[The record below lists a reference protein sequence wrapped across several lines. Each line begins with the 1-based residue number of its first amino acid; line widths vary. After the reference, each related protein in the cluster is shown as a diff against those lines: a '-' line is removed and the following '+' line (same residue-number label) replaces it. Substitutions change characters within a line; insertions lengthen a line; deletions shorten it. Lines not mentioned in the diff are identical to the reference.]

1 MFKVI
6 RRLLIFLIILLVAL
20 AYYRNVYL
28 ENKKKENQ
36 AKVTARPEKVITII
50 EGWNI
55 KQIDNY
61 LIGQG
66 VKLDKRLA
74 DFNVRDY
81 KSDYDFLADVPAGAD
96 LEGYLFP
103 DTYRVFASTTA
114 DEVVRKMLSNFAS
127 KVSPEMLT
135 EISRQKKTLHQ
146 IITMASVVEKE
157 VASQNDM
164 KVVAGIFWDRIKN
177 GQALESC
184 ATLAYVLG
192 ENKIRYTH
200 KDTRVESPYNTYIN
214 RGLPPGPIA
223 NPGLNSISSAIYP
236 TYTDYNYFLSRPD
249 TGETVFSKTYEEHVI
264 NTEKY
269 LNLK

>member
-6 RRLLIFLIILLVAL
+6 RRLLILVVVALIAL

-28 ENKKKENQ
+28 ENKKKEAQ
-36 AKVTARPEKVITII
+36 SKIVARPEKVITII

-55 KQIDNY
+55 KQIDSY
-61 LIGQG
+61 LSEQG
-66 VKLDKRLA
+66 IKLDKKLA
-74 DFNVRDY
+74 DFKVSDY
-81 KSDYDFLADVPAGAD
+81 QADYDFLTDAPAKAD

-114 DEVVRKMLSNFAS
+114 DDIARKMLSNFKA
-127 KVSPEMLT
+127 KVSPEMMT

-157 VASQNDM
+157 VTSKNDM
-164 KVVAGIFWDRIKN
+164 KIVAGIFWDRIKN

-184 ATLAYVLG
+184 ATLAYILG
-192 ENKIRYTH
+192 ENKAQYSYE
-200 KDTRVESPYNTYIN
+200 DTRIKSPYNTYLN
-214 RGLPPGPIA
+214 RGLPLGPIA
-223 NPGLNSISSAIYP
+223 NPGLNAISGTIYP

-249 TGETVFSKTYEEHVI
+249 TKETVFSKTYEEHTA
-264 NTEKY
+264 NKQKY
-269 LNLK
+269 LQ

>member
-1 MFKVI
+1 MFKII
-6 RRLLIFLIILLVAL
+6 RRLLILLIILLVAL
-20 AYYRNVYL
+20 AYYKNVYL
-28 ENKKKENQ
+28 ENKRKDSQ
-36 AKVTARPEKVITII
+36 AKITVRQEKVITVI

-61 LIGQG
+61 LVEQG
-66 VKLDKRLA
+66 VKLDGQLA
-74 DFNVRDY
+74 DFKVRDY
-81 KSDYDFLADVPAGAD
+81 KSDYDFLADAPAGAD

-114 DEVVRKMLSNFAS
+114 DDVAQKMLNNFSS
-127 KVSPEMLT
+127 KVTPEMLA

-146 IITMASVVEKE
+146 IVTMASVVEKE
-157 VASQNDM
+157 VTSQNDM

-192 ENKIRYTH
+192 ENKIQYTYE
-200 KDTRVESPYNTYIN
+200 DTRVKSPYNTYIN

-223 NPGLNSISSAIYP
+223 NPGLNAISGTIYP
-236 TYTDYNYFLSRPD
+236 TYTDYNYFLSRSD
-249 TGETVFSKTYEEHVI
+249 TKETVFSKTYEEHTL
-264 NTEKY
+264 NKQKY
-269 LNLK
+269 LK

>member
-1 MFKVI
+1 MFKII
-6 RRLLIFLIILLVAL
+6 RRALILLIILLVAV

-28 ENKKKENQ
+28 ANKKKTEI
-36 AKVTARPEKVITII
+36 KLVARPEKVITII
-50 EGWNI
+50 EGWNL
-55 KQIDNY
+55 KQIDKY
-61 LIGQG
+61 LNEQG
-66 VKLDKRLA
+66 LKLDKSLS
-74 DFNVRDY
+74 DFSVGDY
-81 KSDYDFLADVPAGAD
+81 KSDYSFLADAPAKGD

-103 DTYRVFASTTA
+103 DTYRIFASTTA
-114 DEVVRKMLSNFAS
+114 DDIVRKMLSNFDS

-157 VASQNDM
+157 VTSKSDM

-192 ENKIRYTH
+192 ENKAQYTYE
-200 KDTRVESPYNTYIN
+200 DTRIKSPYNTYIN
-214 RGLPPGPIA
+214 RGLPYGPIA
-223 NPGLNSISSAIYP
+223 NPGLNAISGTIYP

-249 TGETVFSKTYEEHVI
+249 TKETVFSKTYEEH
-264 NTEKY
+264 NLNKQKY
-269 LNLK
+269 LK